1 MSLSSNIAFAGLH
14 ENRINSKSVS
24 SDQHSRMNHETI
36 DYSPDG
42 WSEAQ
47 QRAET
52 YLHALHGEFGPA
64 QRELLVRA
72 LQRAREQEGNVAS
85 HPVTLV
91 MQALFA
97 ILPKETT
104 AIAMAPPIQRAAMLP
119 EKVEFPFHEGLR
131 RLFHTQ
137 LLPFAGAN

>member
-1 MSLSSNIAFAGLH
+1 MSYEITG
-14 ENRINSKSVS
+14 
-24 SDQHSRMNHETI
+24 
-36 DYSPDG
+36 YGPDE
-42 WSEAQ
+42 WREAQ

-52 YLHALHGEFGPA
+52 YLHALHGQFGPA
-64 QRELLVRA
+64 ERELLVRA
-72 LQRAREQEGNVAS
+72 MQTAREQEENVAT

-91 MQALFA
+91 MQTLFA
-97 ILPKETT
+97 ILPKETPAT
-104 AIAMAPPIQRAAMLP
+104 IAMTPPIQRAAMLP

>member
-1 MSLSSNIAFAGLH
+1 
-14 ENRINSKSVS
+14 
-24 SDQHSRMNHETI
+24 MNYGITG
-36 DYSPDG
+36 YGPG
-42 WSEAQ
+42 AWSEAQ

-52 YLHALHGEFGPA
+52 YLNALHGGLGSA

-72 LQRAREQEGNVAS
+72 MQSAREQEENVAT

-97 ILPKETT
+97 ALSKETT
-104 AIAMAPPIQRAAMLP
+104 AIIAMAPPIQRVAMLP
-119 EKVEFPFHEGLR
+119 EKVEFPFHEGLG
-131 RLFHTQ
+131 RLFRTQ